1 MKETFLNLINYLKNP
16 ISEKDNNK
24 DLNYRFKIFF
34 HILFISILT
43 GIIITPIF
51 ALFEEMNWINMENHK
66 VEEMFAGMNTLLII
80 LTGAIIVPAIEEVIF
95 RGPIT
100 TFKTPKSFKIGFYVL
115 TLLFGF
121 VHITNFD
128 FTTSV
133 LLLSPILVL
142 PQLLVGGYF
151 GYIRVRFGLQWS
163 ILLHGSYNC
172 FFILLSFIPES

>member
-16 ISEKDNNK
+16 ILEKDNNK

-66 VEEMFAGMNTLLII
+66 VEEMFAGMNKLLII
-80 LTGAIIVPAIEEVIF
+80 LTGAIIVPTIEEVIF

-115 TLLFGF
+115 TLTFWF
-121 VHITNFD
+121 CTYYQF
-128 FTTSV
+128 
-133 LLLSPILVL
+133 
-142 PQLLVGGYF
+142 
-151 GYIRVRFGLQWS
+151 
-163 ILLHGSYNC
+163 
-172 FFILLSFIPES
+172 

>member
-16 ISEKDNNK
+16 ILEKDNNK
-24 DLNYRFKIFF
+24 DLKYRFKIFF
-34 HILFISILT
+34 HILIISILT

-51 ALFEEMNWINMENHK
+51 ALFEEM
-66 VEEMFAGMNTLLII
+66 FAGMSKLLII

-100 TFKTPKSFKIGFYVL
+100 SFKSPKSFKIGFYVL

-121 VHITNFD
+121 VHISNFD

-163 ILLHGSYNC
+163 MLLHGSYNC
-172 FFILLSFIPES
+172 FFLLIAFIPES